1 MAVSV
6 RVAVAETKHRG
17 QSKLGGKGLFG
28 LYFSSLPSS
37 REVGTG
43 T

>member
-6 RVAVAETKHRG
+6 RVAIAEMKHRG
-17 QSKLGGKGLFG
+17 QSKLGGQGLFG
-28 LYFSSLPSS
+28 FYSSSLPSS